1 MSNQEDASEN
11 RANLSAKVCDYCLKQ
26 FLSTDPASEKEA
38 MKNHLRVCHSQPQVL
53 IALDNKALVLYPI
66 FCIILYVHISIF
78 VMPFFLC
85 MLSYLII

>member
-53 IALDNKALVLYPI
+53 INRQGSKGIRQWP
-66 FCIILYVHISIF
+66 
-78 VMPFFLC
+78 MN
-85 MLSYLII
+85 